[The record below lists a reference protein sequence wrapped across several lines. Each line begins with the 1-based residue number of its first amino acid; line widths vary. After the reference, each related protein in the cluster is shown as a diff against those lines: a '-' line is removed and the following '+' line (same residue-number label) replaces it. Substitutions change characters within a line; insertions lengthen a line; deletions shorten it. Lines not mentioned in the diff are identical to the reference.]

1 MSKSRVTRRATPF
14 LGEQDT
20 AKLVWS
26 SKTHRS
32 VAEAFRDAE
41 YACAIT
47 TFRTDAKLT
56 WDFIKGTAMGMVIVG
71 VPLFVVVSLAL
82 EIAK

>member
-1 MSKSRVTRRATPF
+1 MSNKQTRRATPF
-14 LGEQDT
+14 LGKQDT

-32 VAEAFRDAE
+32 ASEAFRDAQ
-41 YACAIT
+41 YAIAIQG
-47 TFRTDAKLT
+47 FKSDAKLA

-71 VPLFVVVSLAL
+71 VPVFVIVSLAWS
-82 EIAK
+82 ISK